1 MMRLTSLLDGLSYAH
16 KLYEDHGDKERAYM
30 WSHNIKWAILT
41 GCTWI
46 LREMPDEPQTA
57 RLIEY
62 ITQLAKAGFFDDAT
76 GVKENEVKEYFAVIN
91 QTN

>member
-1 MMRLTSLLDGLSYAH
+1 MRLTSLLDGLSYAH

-46 LREMPDEPQTA
+46 LREMPDEP
-57 RLIEY
+57 
-62 ITQLAKAGFFDDAT
+62 
-76 GVKENEVKEYFAVIN
+76 
-91 QTN
+91 